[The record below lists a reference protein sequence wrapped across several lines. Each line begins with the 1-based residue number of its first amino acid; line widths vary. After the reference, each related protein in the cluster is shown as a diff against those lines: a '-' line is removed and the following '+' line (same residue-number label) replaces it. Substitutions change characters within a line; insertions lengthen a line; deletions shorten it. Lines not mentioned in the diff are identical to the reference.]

1 MAIVVPQLG
10 YAGGQRLR
18 TNEYFAPARLQD
30 FSQPVGCQRVSGRF
44 VASRQASLVKA
55 QRRRTVNGKL
65 YPRRSG
71 LAGGPQAAGGQ
82 KAGENDDRA
91 QARINASTLN
101 GEIK

>member
-10 YAGGQRLR
+10 YAGRQRLR
-18 TNEYFAPARLQD
+18 TTNVYFAPARLYV
-30 FSQPVGCQRVSGRF
+30 SQPVRCRRVSGRF

-71 LAGGPQAAGGQ
+71 LAGGPQAAGRQ
-82 KAGENDDRA
+82 KAGENDGRA